1 MKVVFGNLWSLKH
14 KKKVSETEDFVMTSF
29 SVLDISNGE
38 QRKLLTIMKI
48 FLNIQ
53 IESFQLIYIDA
64 AFK

>member
-14 KKKVSETEDFVMTSF
+14 KKRVSETEDFVMTSF

-48 FLNIQ
+48 YLNIQ
-53 IESFQLIYIDA
+53 IELFQLIYIDA

>member
-1 MKVVFGNLWSLKH
+1 
-14 KKKVSETEDFVMTSF
+14 MTSF

-48 FLNIQ
+48 YLNIQ
-53 IESFQLIYIDA
+53 IELFQLIYIDA